1 MDWTIQFDE
10 AVSRYLPDLKV
21 VCDEPMSRHT
31 TFRIGGPAKRMAYP
45 SSREQLVLLL
55 NFAEKSGADPL
66 VIGNGSNL
74 LAPDEGLNRLVID
87 TSAHLNRVEQTA
99 EHIIRADAGATLAR
113 TADLACKLGLTGLE
127 FAHGIPG
134 TVGGGV
140 CMNAGAYGGEMKQVL
155 RSASVLFPEAGV
167 RTLTCEELEL
177 GYRHSLLTEH
187 PEAVVLG
194 AEFALTPGDPAQIRE
209 TMRELMARRKAS
221 QPLEWPS
228 AGSTFKRPQGAFC
241 RNAHR
246 PVRIERADRR
256 RRAGVGKARRLPH
269 QPRRGHLCG
278 YDGADPS
285 GAAAGAGC
293 CRRPAGAGGQNRK
306 ISG

>member
-113 TADLACKLGLTGLE
+113 TA
-127 FAHGIPG
+127 
-134 TVGGGV
+134 GGGV

-187 PEAVVLG
+187 REAVVLG

-228 AGSTFKRPQGAFC
+228 AGSTFKRPEGHFAGTLIDQCGLKGLTVGGAQVSEKHAGFLIN
-241 RNAHR
+241 RGGATF
-246 PVRIERADRR
+246 ADMTELIRQVQQR
-256 RRAGVGKARRLPH
+256 VLDAAGVRLEPEV
-269 QPRRGHLCG
+269 
-278 YDGADPS
+278 
-285 GAAAGAGC
+285 
-293 CRRPAGAGGQNRK
+293 K
-306 ISG
+306 IIR